1 MRGGPEVNLTTS
13 TTHAFI
19 SPPTLVPRDPK
30 RAPLSPPQFTSA
42 TLPPSIIFHVSRRLR
57 NREHRAMHGN
67 IPTPPP
73 NPNPPER
80 PRLKRG
86 APLAPVRHTRRR
98 EGGIEGRG
106 WGERGG
112 PASGGGGGE
121 GQATGEWDASN
132 EDWPPL
138 TPSSLPSPHLP
149 PSSPGQGTRTP
160 PPPPSSPPIQDTRAD
175 TGGPSGVGTGEE
187 ARRDRQASRPPS
199 PTPSGPRVST
209 RTQGAFTPGSY
220 VPQPQRYQTSAPPR
234 RRATPRSGASATSS
248 QSSQASRS
256 LPSSQASSS
265 HPSSQATQVNES
277 SSQELTQTRPPTRKR
292 SRKTREHPPEPLRT
306 TPNIR
311 CCLRDRSTQM
321 GCPCVSHSFAS
332 ALFHYLSPEG

>member
-1 MRGGPEVNLTTS
+1 MTRGAGILLRKMSPLIPKAYICYVATTDPRHTNRLRVSQSVPKCPKVSYVWSGTPAPFSDSDYPEVEEDIPSASYCHEDEVDEDSGTDPGEEAGAGVRGGPEVNLTSTS

-86 APLAPVRHTRRR
+86 APLAPVRHTRQR

-160 PPPPSSPPIQDTRAD
+160 HPPPPPLTSRTR
-175 TGGPSGVGTGEE
+175 G
-187 ARRDRQASRPPS
+187 
-199 PTPSGPRVST
+199 
-209 RTQGAFTPGSY
+209 RT
-220 VPQPQRYQTSAPPR
+220 
-234 RRATPRSGASATSS
+234 SGARA
-248 QSSQASRS
+248 
-256 LPSSQASSS
+256 
-265 HPSSQATQVNES
+265 E
-277 SSQELTQTRPPTRKR
+277 
-292 SRKTREHPPEPLRT
+292 
-306 TPNIR
+306 
-311 CCLRDRSTQM
+311 
-321 GCPCVSHSFAS
+321 
-332 ALFHYLSPEG
+332 